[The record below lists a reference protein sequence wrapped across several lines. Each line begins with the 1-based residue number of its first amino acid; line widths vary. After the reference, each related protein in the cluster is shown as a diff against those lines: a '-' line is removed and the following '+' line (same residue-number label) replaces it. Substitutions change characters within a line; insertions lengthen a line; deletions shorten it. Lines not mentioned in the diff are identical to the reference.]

1 MNDTW
6 YAIIGGIVTTIA
18 SSFVSWFFAKRKY
31 NAEVDNHLIS
41 NMQESLEFYK
51 ALADD
56 NKVRL
61 ESVLQENAEL
71 RKEIGEVRCEN
82 AELRQGMN
90 EMRMQIQSLTS
101 ALAKYGLHKLIDNN
115 EPEEQ

>member
-1 MNDTW
+1 MNNTW
-6 YAIIGGIVTTIA
+6 IAIIGGIVTTIA

-31 NAEVDNHLIS
+31 NAEVDNHLIT

-71 RKEIGEVRCEN
+71 RKEIH
-82 AELRQGMN
+82 ELRTEQQML
-90 EMRMQIQSLTS
+90 MSV
-101 ALAKYGLHKLIDNN
+101 LAKYGLQKLMENN

>member
-6 YAIIGGIVTTIA
+6 YAIIGGIITTIV

-31 NAEVDNHLIS
+31 NAEVDNNLIA

-61 ESVLQENAEL
+61 DSVLQENAEL
-71 RKEIGEVRCEN
+71 RKEIH
-82 AELRQGMN
+82 ELRTEQQML
-90 EMRMQIQSLTS
+90 MSV
-101 ALAKYGLHKLIDNN
+101 LAKYGLQKLVENN

>member
-1 MNDTW
+1 M
-6 YAIIGGIVTTIA
+6 TTIA

-31 NAEVDNHLIS
+31 NAEVDNHLIT

-71 RKEIGEVRCEN
+71 RKEIH
-82 AELRQGMN
+82 ELRTEQQML
-90 EMRMQIQSLTS
+90 MSV
-101 ALAKYGLHKLIDNN
+101 LAKYGLQKLVENN

>member
-6 YAIIGGIVTTIA
+6 IAIIGGIVTTIA

-31 NAEVDNHLIS
+31 NAEVDNHLIA

-56 NKVRL
+56 NKLRL

-71 RKEIGEVRCEN
+71 RKEIH
-82 AELRQGMN
+82 ELRTEQQML
-90 EMRMQIQSLTS
+90 MSV
-101 ALAKYGLHKLIDNN
+101 LAKYGLQKLVENN

>member
-6 YAIIGGIVTTIA
+6 YAIIGGIVTTIV

-31 NAEVDNHLIS
+31 NAEVDNHLIT

-71 RKEIGEVRCEN
+71 RKEIH
-82 AELRQGMN
+82 ELRTEQQML
-90 EMRMQIQSLTS
+90 MSV
-101 ALAKYGLHKLIDNN
+101 LAKYGLQKLVENN